1 MDGKFAMKSRLV
13 SNCHKTDAPS
23 SITYLSVISRDIVRI
38 AFRIASLNDLDICDC
53 GIEDTYLN
61 ANFK

>member
-1 MDGKFAMKSRLV
+1 MDGNFTSKAYLFE
-13 SNCHKTDAPS
+13 NCHKTDAPS
-23 SITYLSVISRDIVRI
+23 SITYLSVISMDIVKI